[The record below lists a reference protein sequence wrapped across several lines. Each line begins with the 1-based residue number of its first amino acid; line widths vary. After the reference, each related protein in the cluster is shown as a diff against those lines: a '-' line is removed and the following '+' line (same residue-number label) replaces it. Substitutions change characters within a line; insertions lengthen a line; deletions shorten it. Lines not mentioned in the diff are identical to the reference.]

1 MMPSNHLTLCQP
13 LSSCPQSFPA
23 LGSFPMSWLFASGGQ
38 LIGASVFIFLKLVYN
53 TEGIWI
59 LTLCDLSS
67 TEEEAIGPLP
77 LNGVPNTL
85 LINSWPICVFRPQ
98 FFTLSL
104 DPRAKI
110 D

>member
-1 MMPSNHLTLCQP
+1 
-13 LSSCPQSFPA
+13 
-23 LGSFPMSWLFASGGQ
+23 MSWLFALGSQ
-38 LIGASVFIFLKLVYN
+38 SIGASVFIFLKLVYN

-59 LTLCDLSS
+59 LTLCDLSF
-67 TEEEAIGPLP
+67 TEEEVIGPLP

-85 LINSWPICVFRPQ
+85 LISSWPICIFRPQ

-104 DPRAKI
+104 DPRAKVA